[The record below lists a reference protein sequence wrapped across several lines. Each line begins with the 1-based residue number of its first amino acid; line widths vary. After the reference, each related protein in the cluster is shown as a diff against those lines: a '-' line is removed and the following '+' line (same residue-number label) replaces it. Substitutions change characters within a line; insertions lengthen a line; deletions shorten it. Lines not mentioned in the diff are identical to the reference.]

1 MLVAANPLIQVI
13 PGLMIWTI
21 VSFGITLWILKRYAF
36 GPVQKLIDAR
46 REHIRASIEAAD
58 EARDEAH
65 RLLEEH
71 KKLISQ
77 ARGDAEQ
84 ILAEARKTRDSMEQ
98 RMREE
103 TEAERQRRLEETRR
117 EIAAETARALQEI
130 RNEVAALT
138 LEATSRVVGRTLDTE
153 RDRAL
158 IEDAISGLDFTRL
171 EESV

>member
-21 VSFGITLWILKRYAF
+21 VAFGVTLWVLKRYAF
-36 GPVQKLIDAR
+36 GPVQKLIDDR
-46 REHIRASIEAAD
+46 REHIRQSVEAAD
-58 EARDEAH
+58 AARDEAH

-77 ARGDAEQ
+77 ARGDAEG

-138 LEATSRVVGRTLDTE
+138 LEATSRVVGKTLDAE